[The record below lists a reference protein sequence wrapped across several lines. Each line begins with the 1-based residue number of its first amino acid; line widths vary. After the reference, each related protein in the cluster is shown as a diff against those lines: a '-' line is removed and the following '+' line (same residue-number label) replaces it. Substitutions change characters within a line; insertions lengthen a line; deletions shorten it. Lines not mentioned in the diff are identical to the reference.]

1 MLVSLPN
8 YFWQL
13 YGDIPLTFYSYTFD
27 TLLLPATFTGLV
39 YKDFASG
46 TIWLWNLQMPGQ
58 HPSAPVHCNI
68 SQYCR
73 YDKLYCN
80 FIWVSLK
87 KIAVL
92 LCLYNA
98 LFPFYFDRVVVWK
111 SMGLGQAC
119 FLDIFSKTQGEKNS
133 NSSSKNSKLKIFLP
147 KTQNSGKFFRSL
159 KKIFIQI

>member
-119 FLDIFSKTQGEKNS
+119 YLDIAQKLKVKKTQTQAQKTQ
-133 NSSSKNSKLKIFLP
+133 SSIILYPKLKIPANF
-147 KTQNSGKFFRSL
+147 SEV
-159 KKIFIQI
+159 